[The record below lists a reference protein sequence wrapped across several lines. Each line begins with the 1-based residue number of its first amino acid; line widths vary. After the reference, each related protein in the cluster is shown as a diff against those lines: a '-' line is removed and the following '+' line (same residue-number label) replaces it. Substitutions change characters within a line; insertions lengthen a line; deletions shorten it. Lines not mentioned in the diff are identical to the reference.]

1 MTSTGKQP
9 NFINP
14 STMSTPNG
22 YTHVVETFGGR
33 TVYVAGQLAL
43 SADGQVVGA
52 GDASLQAEQVFKN
65 LQAALAEVGASF
77 DDVVKLTFFMI
88 DMADFPAIRKVRDQ
102 FVNTSQP
109 PASTAVQ
116 IGALAADPFLLEIEA
131 IAVLDS

>member
-14 STMSTPNG
+14 STISTPNG

-52 GDASLQAEQVFKN
+52 GDASLQADQVFKN
-65 LQAALAEVGASF
+65 LQSALTEVGASF

-102 FVNTSQP
+102 FVNTSRP

-116 IGALAADPFLLEIEA
+116 IGALAAEPFLLEIEA

>member
-9 NFINP
+9 RFINP
-14 STMSTPNG
+14 PTMSTPNG

-33 TVYVAGQLAL
+33 TIYVAGQLAL
-43 SADGQVVGA
+43 TGDGQVVGA

-65 LQAALAEVGASF
+65 LESALAAVGANF
-77 DDVVKLTFFMI
+77 DSVVKLTFFMI

-102 FVNTSQP
+102 FVNTAQP

-116 IGALAADPFLLEIEA
+116 VAALAAEPFLLEIEA
-131 IAVLDS
+131 IAVIDR